1 MLTVWA
7 AKELPMNNDHVSQTQ
22 QIANLW
28 FELWDEQTS
37 RAINH
42 AQTAIEESARIAKES
57 IAYQQ
62 KLAAEWRKI
71 VLGKTGN

>member
-1 MLTVWA
+1 
-7 AKELPMNNDHVSQTQ
+7 MNNEHVTQ
-22 QIANLW
+22 AQKMASLW
-28 FELWDEQTS
+28 FEMWDEQAA
-37 RAINH
+37 RAMSH

-71 VLGKTGN
+71 FIGQTGV